1 MSLENEF
8 NTESRLLKELNLPA
22 RENQFEVSFFNAISL
37 LSIPELNTEFSLSP
51 PPEKTNCVQKSL
63 IEKYLSKLEQQGLFG
78 KEQVKE
84 YLHNLLRK
92 NCRPN
97 TIRSNFFCIKSFLAF
112 INQRGRS
119 CLDEIIR
126 NDIGEFIEHE
136 QDRGLKPASIHRCL
150 QAVYAFLGLLIEKGI
165 VHPEVL
171 KRKFRIKLPESLPRA
186 IEPEDI
192 TLLLSVI
199 DDSRSRALILVLLRT
214 GMRIGELLSTKV
226 TDLNLRDKRI
236 EIYEAQKN
244 RVGRVVYLGED
255 ARDALEKWL
264 EIKKPEKA
272 YLFYGRTQAPL
283 SYEAAR
289 SIFSKYLDKAGLSH
303 KGYTLHCLRHTC
315 ASELLN
321 AGMRLECLQQILG
334 HSNIEMTRRY
344 ARLTDNT
351 RREEYFKAMSII
363 EKGGVNGHYRFD
375 YTVS

>member
-8 NTESRLLKELNLPA
+8 NTESKLLKELNLPA
-22 RENQFEVSFFNAISL
+22 SKFQFFNAISL
-37 LSIPELNTEFSLSP
+37 LSISESNPEFLPSP
-51 PPEKTNCVQKSL
+51 PPETTKSIQKSL
-63 IEKYLSKLEQQGLFG
+63 IEKYLNQLNQQGLLG
-78 KEQVKE
+78 KEQVME

-92 NCRPN
+92 DCRPN
-97 TIRSNFFCIKSFLAF
+97 TIRSNFFCIRSFLAF
-112 INQRGRS
+112 ISRKGRS

-126 NDIGEFIEHE
+126 DDIGEFIEHE
-136 QDRGLKPASIHRCL
+136 QDRGLKPSSVHRGL
-150 QAVYAFLGLLIEKGI
+150 QAVNAFVGLLIEKQI
-165 VHPEVL
+165 VHPDVL

-199 DDSRSRALILVLLRT
+199 DDIRNRALILVLLRT
-214 GMRIGELLSTKV
+214 GMRIGELLNTKV
-226 TDLNLRDKRI
+226 TDLNLREKRI
-236 EIYEAQKN
+236 EIFEAQKN

-255 ARDALEKWL
+255 ARDALDKWL
-264 EIKKPEKA
+264 EIRKPERQ
-272 YLFYGRTQAPL
+272 YLFYGKPL
-283 SYEAAR
+283 ASLCYEAAR
-289 SIFSKYLDKAGLSH
+289 SIFLKYLDKAGLSH

-321 AGMRLECLQQILG
+321 AGMRLECLQQLLG
-334 HSNIEMTRRY
+334 HSYIEMTRRY

-363 EKGGVNGHYRFD
+363 EKGGVDGHYRFD